1 MSKSKAK
8 TAEAHDELLLN
19 QKQDRQ
25 TVVNSA
31 PMSANGRAHF
41 QKSVLRNGDNR
52 TADGAPTA
60 AGVHNPGFK
69 GQK

>member
-1 MSKSKAK
+1 MSKSKK
-8 TAEAHDELLLN
+8 TAEAHELLL
-19 QKQDRQ
+19 QEKQARK

-41 QKSVLRNGDNR
+41 HKSFLRNGDNR